1 MNLRRM
7 TLSLILCMCGLT
19 ISAFGQQ
26 SPKHGPT
33 EEEKA
38 RAQTAASDEPTLYMF
53 PLHDVQAELALRMIQ
68 SVLVKKADDAPANAH
83 QVAPRF
89 AVDTRMN
96 RILAFVDRPTKNAIA
111 ALLLKLDQP
120 VERDSAEPK
129 LVALKL
135 HFASPS
141 EVRAAI
147 NQLSLNENGINSYA
161 DERTKTFFAS
171 GPEDGLARLKA
182 LVGKLD
188 VAPPT
193 PRPREGVSLRIVWLV
208 DKSLAGA
215 DAAAVPTEWSAPLE
229 RLRKQ
234 VGCGEL
240 RMAAQ
245 MVVGFDPVD
254 GAQFESTALV
264 KFQQPCVLEAS
275 GRMSQKGPGEP
286 QLRLQLSA
294 KTLPQANHEGKL
306 KELCKL
312 DTTCSGALQ
321 WQPMIVGMTTVGSQ
335 PSVFVI
341 QFLPN

>member
-1 MNLRRM
+1 MNIRRLM
-7 TLSLILCMCGLT
+7 LSLILCTCGLT
-19 ISAFGQQ
+19 ISAFGQP
-26 SPKHGPT
+26 SPRHRPA
-33 EEEKA
+33 EEEKS
-38 RAQTAASDEPTLYMF
+38 RAPVAASDEPTLYCF

-68 SVLVKKADDAPANAH
+68 SVLVKTQDGAKSNAN
-83 QVAPRF
+83 QVSPRF

-96 RILAFVDRPTKNAIA
+96 RILAYVDRPTEKAIA

-120 VERDSAEPK
+120 LERDSPGPK
-129 LVALKL
+129 LTALKL
-135 HFASPS
+135 RYASPS
-141 EVRAAI
+141 DVQAAM
-147 NQLSLNENGINSYA
+147 NQLSLNESGVMSYA
-161 DERTKTFFAS
+161 DERTKTFFAR
-171 GPEDGLARLKA
+171 GPEEGIVRLKA
-182 LVGKLD
+182 LVERLD
-188 VAPPT
+188 VAPP
-193 PRPREGVSLRIVWLV
+193 PARPREGVLLRIVWLV
-208 DKSLAGA
+208 DKSVAGA
-215 DAAAVPTEWSAPLE
+215 DAPAVPDDYKSPIE

-234 VGCGEL
+234 LGFGEL
-240 RMAAQ
+240 RVATQ
-245 MVVGFDPVD
+245 MVVSFDPVD